1 MPIAEIRRQA
11 DNQDM
16 PQHRHHHQQMAAIS
30 RVPLE
35 IPSFTMNQ
43 TSTTGPNFKAKSNN
57 D

>member
-16 PQHRHHHQQMAAIS
+16 PQHRHHHQIAAIS

-43 TSTTGPNFKAKSNN
+43 TSTTGPNLKAKSNN